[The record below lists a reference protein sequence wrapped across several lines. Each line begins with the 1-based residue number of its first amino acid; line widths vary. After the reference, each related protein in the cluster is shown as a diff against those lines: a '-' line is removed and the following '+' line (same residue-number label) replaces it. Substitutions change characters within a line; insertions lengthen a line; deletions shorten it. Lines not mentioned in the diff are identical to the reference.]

1 MERALAIPKST
12 AYFSTLTSQRLLLT
26 AYYFVPIAYY
36 PPLSSLLSPLSSL
49 LSLLITHNVM

>member
-12 AYFSTLTSQRLLLT
+12 AYFSKLTSQRLLLT

-36 PPLSSLLSPLSSL
+36 PPLSSLLS
-49 LSLLITHNVM
+49 LLITHNVI